1 MKMQVEWKGKMAFEG
16 KNESGTSLLL
26 DASQI
31 AGGEGKGQTP
41 MEAVLTALGGCT
53 GIDVVSI
60 LNKMRAEIE
69 TFNLEIEAERAE
81 DHPKIFTKINVHYN
95 LIGKDLDESKV
106 RKAINLTQDKYC
118 SVSNSLKAEVT
129 YTFAING
136 THYK

>member
-16 KNESGTSLLL
+16 KSESGTDLLL
-26 DASQI
+26 DASSI

-60 LNKMRAEIE
+60 LNKMRVEID

-81 DHPKIFTKINVHYN
+81 NHPKVFTKINVHYS
-95 LIGKDLDESKV
+95 LTGKDLDEIKV

-118 SVSNSLKAEVT
+118 SVSNSLKADVT

-136 THYK
+136 IQYK